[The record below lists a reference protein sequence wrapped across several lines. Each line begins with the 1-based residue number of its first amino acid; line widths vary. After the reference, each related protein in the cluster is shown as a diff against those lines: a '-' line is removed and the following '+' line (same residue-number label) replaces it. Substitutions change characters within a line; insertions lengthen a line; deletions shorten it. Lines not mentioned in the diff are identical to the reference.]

1 MFQIQNFKK
10 KNKMTSHLLTN
21 NPIALTQLAYLRSI
35 KNTISDPEFQN
46 QQQQILK
53 NEVNLENFTVRG
65 YVEVI
70 DKIDIFEEELGIGW
84 GLAFLFVK
92 RLI

>member
-1 MFQIQNFKK
+1 
-10 KNKMTSHLLTN
+10 MTSHLLTN

-35 KNTISDPEFQN
+35 KNKISETEFQN

-53 NEVNLENFTVRG
+53 NEVNVENFTVRG

-84 GLAFLFVK
+84 GLVSCLLK
-92 RLI
+92 D

>member
-1 MFQIQNFKK
+1 
-10 KNKMTSHLLTN
+10 MTSHLLTN

-35 KNTISDPEFQN
+35 KNKISETEFQS

-84 GLAFLFVK
+84 GLVSCLLK
-92 RLI
+92 D

>member
-1 MFQIQNFKK
+1 
-10 KNKMTSHLLTN
+10 MTSHLLTN

-35 KNTISDPEFQN
+35 KNKISETEFQS
-46 QQQQILK
+46 QQLQILK

-84 GLAFLFVK
+84 GLVSCLLK
-92 RLI
+92 D